1 MAGWIY
7 IASNISQPG
16 LVKIGFSTN
25 QPSRFRIPDLGRVSG
40 VPTPFTCEYEALVED
55 EVLEEK
61 RLHRAFEK
69 YSAGKE
75 HFRMSVEEAIIFA
88 GENCNPIKEY
98 VTHVSREELAS
109 KKAAAEKQRKDEADR
124 QQLEKNRL
132 AKLKNEQAQ
141 IEKLRQDFV
150 STYHIGLLTKG
161 TMSERLRHIGSALGY
176 LFAYMFGGIVGPINL
191 VERGHSNLLALLMF
205 AGATLF
211 AYLLWKNSK
220 SHAYRFATKKFPD
233 RFSEPD

>member
-1 MAGWIY
+1 
-7 IASNISQPG
+7 
-16 LVKIGFSTN
+16 
-25 QPSRFRIPDLGRVSG
+25 
-40 VPTPFTCEYEALVED
+40 
-55 EVLEEK
+55 
-61 RLHRAFEK
+61 
-69 YSAGKE
+69 
-75 HFRMSVEEAIIFA
+75 MSVEEAIIFA

-109 KKAAAEKQRKDEADR
+109 KKAAAEKQRKGEADR

-176 LFAYMFGGIVGPINL
+176 L
-191 VERGHSNLLALLMF
+191 
-205 AGATLF
+205 
-211 AYLLWKNSK
+211 
-220 SHAYRFATKKFPD
+220 
-233 RFSEPD
+233 